1 MLGKMFS
8 KAEEEGIMDLFTPGS
23 MFKHCGS
30 LSMSLSSLERKISS
44 VAAYIDV
51 CGCCFGVFELLT
63 GVRGQLGKAADP
75 LYRHHMDAMAT
86 QAKKV
91 QMGIFVSGDEKD
103 GD

>member
-1 MLGKMFS
+1 MLNKFS
-8 KAEEEGIMDLFTPGS
+8 AKSRSIAYCHRLAQITQPTRGTPYCQL
-23 MFKHCGS
+23 MIEC
-30 LSMSLSSLERKISS
+30 
-44 VAAYIDV
+44 V
-51 CGCCFGVFELLT
+51 GVFELLT